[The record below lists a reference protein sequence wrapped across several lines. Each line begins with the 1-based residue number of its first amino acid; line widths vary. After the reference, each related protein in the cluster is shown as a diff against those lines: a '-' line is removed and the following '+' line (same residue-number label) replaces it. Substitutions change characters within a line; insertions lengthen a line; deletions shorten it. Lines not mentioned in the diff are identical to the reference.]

1 MDAVGVGEGRV
12 TLDIAAVMRAKC
24 EAAALRDMFAK
35 LSPVEKA
42 IAGAQIKAVTRLVEA
57 VEAL

>member
-1 MDAVGVGEGRV
+1 MDTQTGVTV
-12 TLDIAAVMRAKC
+12 DMAAFMRTKS
-24 EAAALRDMFAK
+24 EAATLRDMVAK